1 MEKNKAKNILKSSG
15 KIAGK
20 GVAAIGILGLSGLG
34 VKIANDIAQ
43 SAYRDCKALTLQE
56 GRKIK
61 NELQAHEEDEED
73 E

>member
-1 MEKNKAKNILKSSG
+1 MEKNKAKNITRSVG

-20 GVAAIGILGLSGLG
+20 GLAAVAVLGLSGLG
-34 VKIANDIAQ
+34 VKVANDIAN
-43 SAYRDCKALTLQE
+43 SCYKDCKSLALQE

-61 NELQAHEEDEED
+61 NELAAHEEDEED

>member
-1 MEKNKAKNILKSSG
+1 MTKNKAKTIAKSTG

-20 GVAAIGILGLSGLG
+20 GLAAIGILGLSGLG

>member
-1 MEKNKAKNILKSSG
+1 MEKNKAKNITRSVG

-43 SAYRDCKALTLQE
+43 SAYKDVKALTLQE

>member
-20 GVAAIGILGLSGLG
+20 GLAAVAVLGLSGLG

-43 SAYRDCKALTLQE
+43 SAYKDCKALALQE

-61 NELQAHEEDEED
+61 NELAAHEEDEED

>member
-15 KIAGK
+15 KIALK
-20 GVAAIGILGLSGLG
+20 GVTAIGILGLSGLG
-34 VKIANDIAQ
+34 VKIANDITN
-43 SAYRDCKALTLQE
+43 SCYRDCKALALQE

-61 NELQAHEEDEED
+61 NELAAHEEDEED